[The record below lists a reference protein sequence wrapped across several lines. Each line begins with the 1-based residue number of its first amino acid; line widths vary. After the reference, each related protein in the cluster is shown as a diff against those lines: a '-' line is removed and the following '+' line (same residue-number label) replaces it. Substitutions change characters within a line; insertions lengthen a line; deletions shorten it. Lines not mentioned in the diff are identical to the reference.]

1 MFTNLNGG
9 QALCVQTENK
19 FQVKEAIETKETFEQ
34 IEEVEEIREETIQ
47 VESMS
52 KSSGLI

>member
-9 QALCVQTENK
+9 QALCVQTENN

-52 KSSGLI
+52 KSSGFI